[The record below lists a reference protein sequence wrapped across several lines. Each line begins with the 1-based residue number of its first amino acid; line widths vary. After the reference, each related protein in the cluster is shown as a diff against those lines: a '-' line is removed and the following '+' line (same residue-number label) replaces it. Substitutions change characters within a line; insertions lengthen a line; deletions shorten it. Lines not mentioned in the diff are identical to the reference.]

1 MTDVLELFGE
11 FTTKGKDWQTLVDEQ
26 QCPFLGRKC
35 VKVRKSVPD
44 IAIGTCSVAHG
55 RRKRPM
61 VICPFRLLDRGKIFV
76 DCLHLLSHE
85 PGHELHVV
93 PEVAVPGGSVDYFL
107 ASVDAR
113 EVVDFVGVELQTMD
127 TTGSVWPARQRFLQ
141 TVSAA
146 SSVADRREQYQKTTY
161 GMNWKM
167 TAKTILVQLHH
178 KVQTFEALRR
188 HLVLVTQSELLDY
201 LKANFAFDHV
211 ATARRQ
217 HAMQFHSYSFH
228 GENDGYTLSLA
239 SRMSTDAQGVG
250 MCLGLKAEPKMEMG
264 SIIAQLERKLSPQTL
279 LQVASPRVPGS

>member
-11 FTTKGKDWQTLVDEQ
+11 PTTKVMDWQTIVDRQ

-35 VKVRKSVPD
+35 IKVRKSAPD
-44 IAIGTCSVAHG
+44 ISIGTCSVAHG

-61 VICPFRLLDRGKIFV
+61 MICPFRLLERSKIFV

-107 ASVDAR
+107 TSVDAGK
-113 EVVDFVGVELQTMD
+113 VVDFVGVELQTMD
-127 TTGSVWPARQRFLQ
+127 TTGSVWPARQRFLR

-146 SSVADRREQYQKTTY
+146 DSVADQRAQYQTTTY

-178 KVQTFEALRR
+178 KIQTFEGLHR

-201 LKANFAFDHV
+201 LKENFAFDHV
-211 ATARRQ
+211 AKARRR
-217 HAMQFHSYSFH
+217 HAMQFHSYSFR
-228 GENDGYTLSLA
+228 GRNGAYTLSLK
-239 SRMSTDAQGVG
+239 SRLSTDADGVG
-250 MCLGLKAEPKMEMG
+250 MCLGLKAEPKMEMDR
-264 SIIAQLERKLSPQTL
+264 IVAQLVRKLSPQTL
-279 LQVASPRVPGS
+279 LQVA

>member
-11 FTTKGKDWQTLVDEQ
+11 STAKAMDWKTIVERQH
-26 QCPFLGRKC
+26 CPFLGRKC
-35 VKVRKSVPD
+35 IKIRKSTPD
-44 IAIGTCSVAHG
+44 ISIGTCSVAHG

-61 VICPFRLLDRGKIFV
+61 VICPFRLLERRQIFV

-107 ASVDAR
+107 TSVDADK
-113 EVVDFVGVELQTMD
+113 VVDFVGVELQTMD

-141 TVSAA
+141 TVSATGF
-146 SSVADRREQYQKTTY
+146 VADERAQYRTTTY

-178 KVQTFEALRR
+178 KIQTFEALGR

-201 LKANFAFDHV
+201 LKVNFAFDHV
-211 ATARRQ
+211 TTARRQ
-217 HAMQFHSYSFH
+217 HAMQFHSYSFR
-228 GENDGYTLSLA
+228 GKDGTYTLGLS
-239 SRMSTDAQGVG
+239 SRLSTDADGVG
-250 MCLGLKAEPKMEMG
+250 TCLGLKAEPKMEMDG
-264 SIIAQLERKLSPQTL
+264 IVAQLERKISAQTL
-279 LQVASPRVPGS
+279 LQVA